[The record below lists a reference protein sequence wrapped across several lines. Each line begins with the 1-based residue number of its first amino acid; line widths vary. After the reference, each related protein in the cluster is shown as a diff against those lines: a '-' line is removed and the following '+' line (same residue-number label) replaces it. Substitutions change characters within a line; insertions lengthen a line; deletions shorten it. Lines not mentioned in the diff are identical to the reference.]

1 VLVDLIKQ
9 LGPMALGSRL
19 KRLTVR
25 MNKDVSRVYREL
37 GLDFEARWF
46 PVVYL
51 LSRRSPMAVTEIS
64 GALGYT
70 HTAIQSFA
78 NEMTRKGLLTS
89 VRDPSDGRR
98 RLLQLSKAGRQ
109 MVANLTPVWEDVWEV
124 ARELV
129 DASDPNLLASIVS
142 VEKQLDQQEVYERI
156 RGRLRERMLAEIEI
170 IDYKPAFK
178 KHFRLLNRAWLDQY
192 FRIEEHDAK
201 ILNDPTGQ
209 IIKRGGA
216 VVFAR
221 WQGRIV
227 GTAALIRH
235 CPDVY
240 ELSKMAVASDARRRL
255 VGTKLTTAIADRARA
270 AGASH
275 LFLETHPKLK
285 AARMLYER
293 SGFVVVRKS
302 PLPVKFKRGRVV
314 MRLKL

>member
-1 VLVDLIKQ
+1 
-9 LGPMALGSRL
+9 MALGSRL

-25 MNKDVSRVYREL
+25 MNKDISRVYREL
-37 GLDFEARWF
+37 GFDFEARWF

-64 GALGYT
+64 SALGYT

-78 NEMTRKGLLTS
+78 NEMIRKGLLAS
-89 VRDPSDGRR
+89 VRDPNDGRR
-98 RLLQLSKAGRQ
+98 RMLKLSKAGRQ
-109 MVANLTPVWEDVWEV
+109 IVANLTPVWEEIREV

-129 DASDPNLLASIVS
+129 DASDPNLLAAIAS
-142 VEKQLDQQEVYERI
+142 VEQQLDQQEVYERI

-170 IDYKPAFK
+170 IDYKPAYK
-178 KHFRLLNRAWLDQY
+178 KQFRLLNIAWLDQY
-192 FRIEEHDAK
+192 FGVEDHDAK
-201 ILNDPTGQ
+201 ILNDPTGE

-221 WQGRIV
+221 WRKRIV

-235 CPDVY
+235 SSDVY
-240 ELSKMAVASDARRRL
+240 ELSKMAVARDARRRL
-255 VGTKLTTAIADRARA
+255 VGTKLTVAIAERARA

-285 AARMLYER
+285 AARMLYEKA
-293 SGFVVVRKS
+293 GFVVVRRS
-302 PLPVKFKRGRVV
+302 PLPVKFKRGRIV